1 MPGEKISPELCH
13 IEYDD
18 GDEQDMDR
26 EEVSAAV
33 ALAASRRS
41 DD

>member
-1 MPGEKISPELCH
+1 MPGEDMSSELFH
-13 IEYDD
+13 IEYDN
-18 GDEQDMDR
+18 GDEEDMDR
-26 EEVSAAV
+26 EEMNAAV

>member
-1 MPGEKISPELCH
+1 MPGEDMSPELLH

-18 GDEQDMDR
+18 GDEEDMDR
-26 EEVSAAV
+26 EEMNAAV